1 MIRKRARLIWGEVPT
16 STEEDERV
24 EEAVGAPEE
33 QAQVPPGYNPVYPYD
48 DPNLGLGPPIPMP
61 PFYNSLDFTQKPAG
75 ALALRLQ
82 NPLQSTPQGLG
93 IKLGTGLY
101 LTGNGELAAQGGGGG
116 SGSFD
121 PSQLTFSQPLK
132 YTTPGGSVPNVELG
146 YLDPLGL
153 DTNTNKLVL
162 KYSTGLSLSTGGG
175 LMTDAPKVTAPLEV
189 SADRVISLDLGNGL
203 ENKNNELTPKVVTPL
218 SVEATG
224 ITLNTGDGL
233 RVNQNQLEVIP
244 YTGVNPLEI
253 SGRAISLKVGP
264 GLTTGPNGLVTNL
277 QADAPLTLTDGQR
290 FGLSLGTGLQ
300 TDQNKLKVAL
310 APVAP
315 ITISSGYQVGLA
327 LGGGLQT
334 TNSTLTLNL
343 SGGPLY
349 LASNQLALRRG
360 EGLELDTAMA
370 LTVKTQAPLKLDA
383 QGVGIN
389 AGAGLAVSNNQL
401 GVQFNSNYPIYQNT
415 SGLDIRRGDG
425 ITLVNNSLAVNV
437 DNPLQINSSKVS
449 LAMGAGLKLNDQG
462 QLTLNL
468 GPGLNFN
475 GNQVETN
482 QAKAPDY
489 TLWTGADPSVNLITQ
504 GQPNARMFLQ
514 LTRVGGMVFGS
525 VRVQGITSSIIF
537 PPGGLEVTL
546 GFDTQGKLN
555 SGLSGQWGFRTGAT
569 VDPNSTLDA
578 RALMPDSN
586 YYYNLTN
593 RRDSF
598 AYCATLSSS
607 GRQLEPCNFSVQ
619 YNTAAGSG
627 YWIKMIWSSGS
638 FSNGVELNT
647 TMVNFSYLA
656 NASVSI

>member
-1 MIRKRARLIWGEVPT
+1 MIRKRARLIWGEEPT
-16 STEEDERV
+16 LREE
-24 EEAVGAPEE
+24 EEEVGEPEE

-48 DPNLGLGPPIPMP
+48 DPNLGLGSAIPMP
-61 PFYNSLDFTQKPAG
+61 PFYNSLDFTQNPPG
-75 ALALRLQ
+75 SLALRLQ
-82 NPLQSTPQGLG
+82 SPMQSTPQGLG

-101 LTGNGELAAQGGGGG
+101 LTGDGKLSVQGGGGGG

-121 PSQLTFSQPLK
+121 PTQLTFSQPLT
-132 YTTPGGSVPNVELG
+132 YTTPSGSVPNVELG

-162 KYSTGLSLSTGGG
+162 KYSTGLSLNSTTGG
-175 LMTDAPKVTAPLEV
+175 LMADAPKVASPLQV
-189 SADRVISLDLGNGL
+189 NSDRLISLELGNGL
-203 ENKNNELTPKVVTPL
+203 ENKSNELMPKVVSPL
-218 SVEATG
+218 SVEIGG
-224 ITLNTGDGL
+224 ITLNLGNGL
-233 RVNQNQLEVIP
+233 RTTSNRLEAIP
-244 YTGVNPLEI
+244 YTGTSPIQV
-253 SGRAISLKVGP
+253 SGQAISLRVGP
-264 GLTTGPNGLVTNL
+264 GLTTGNNGLTTNL

-300 TDQNKLKVAL
+300 TDQNRLKVAL
-310 APVAP
+310 AATAP
-315 ITISSGYQVGLA
+315 ITVSSGYQVGLS
-327 LGGGLQT
+327 LGAGLQT
-334 TNSTLTLNL
+334 SSNALTLRL
-343 SGGPLY
+343 TGPLFIN
-349 LASNQLALRRG
+349 SSQLDLRLG
-360 EGLELDTAMA
+360 EGVELNSSSG
-370 LTVKTQAPLKLDA
+370 LVVKTQAPLKLDGN
-383 QGVGIN
+383 GVGLN
-389 AGAGLAVSNNQL
+389 AGSGLVIANNQL
-401 GVQFNSNYPIYQNT
+401 GVQLNNSYPIYQNT
-415 SGLDIRRGDG
+415 NGLDVRLGG
-425 ITLVNNSLAVNV
+425 GLQLANNSIAVAV
-437 DNPLQINSSKVS
+437 DNPININSNKIS
-449 LAMGAGLKLNDQG
+449 LSLGAGLQLNAQG

-598 AYCATLSSS
+598 AYCATLSST